1 MVAAISLNASNAT
14 NTTIQ
19 LSTAVMYPGAAFV
32 AQRTTVLKTVERRTN
47 AQPTIVSLAISK
59 AMYPGL
65 GNAQL
70 ENGKLR
76 KLSKLMLVSPLS
88 SKLGP

>member
-1 MVAAISLNASNAT
+1 MVVAISLNASNAT
-14 NTTIQ
+14 NTTTQ
-19 LSTAVMYPGAAFV
+19 LSTAVIYLGAAFV
-32 AQRTTVLKTVERRTN
+32 AQRATVLKTMERRTS

-59 AMYPGL
+59 AIYPRL

-76 KLSKLMLVSPLS
+76 KLSRLMPVGPLS
-88 SKLGP
+88 SKLGL